1 MLLFL
6 PIWDSVIIIAKY
18 NEWMRCADLLSILET
33 GCCAGT
39 RTFVHESIYDK
50 FVEKA
55 TELARNRKLG
65 DPFGNVDQGPQV
77 I

>member
-1 MLLFL
+1 M
-6 PIWDSVIIIAKY
+6 Y
-18 NEWMRCADLLSILET
+18 NL

-55 TELARNRKLG
+55 TELARQRKLG
-65 DPFGNVDQGPQV
+65 DPFGEVDQGPQV
-77 I
+77 KYYRVVNLTLGL

>member
-1 MLLFL
+1 MHIFNQLFSFL
-6 PIWDSVIIIAKY
+6 
-18 NEWMRCADLLSILET
+18 

-55 TELARNRKLG
+55 TELARKRKVG
-65 DPFGNVDQGPQV
+65 DPFGDVEQGPQV
-77 I
+77 RRLIVNKIIYIWHLTLF